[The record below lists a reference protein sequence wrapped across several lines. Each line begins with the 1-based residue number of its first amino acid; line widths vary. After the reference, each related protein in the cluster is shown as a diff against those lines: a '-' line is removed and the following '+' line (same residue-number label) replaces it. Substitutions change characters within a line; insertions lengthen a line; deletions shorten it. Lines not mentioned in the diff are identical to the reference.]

1 MHVSQHAQVTIPMP
15 RYVFHTA
22 VIDRP
27 STGAYTQ
34 AVKLAKHLGS
44 QRSCHTTSAF
54 TQQKPQ
60 ANHQQQ
66 SHDRLVIPIFMV
78 SSVTGSGL
86 PLLHAF
92 LHALPAPLQTP
103 PHKSPPMPDSPHH
116 TDSSLKS
123 ANPRGP
129 PYANS
134 SSSSSSNGSIVD
146 GVVTADYPE
155 NGSSVG
161 TASDHSQS
169 RQHAHSNQSAGDLPT
184 HFQVDHTYEVKD
196 VGCVV
201 SGTVVAGTV
210 AVGQM
215 LKLGPQGQAG
225 FTAVEVTCI
234 QRSQVRCCCLL
245 SSMSPM
251 RHVSG
256 YCISNAAGSNQ
267 PKA

>member
-1 MHVSQHAQVTIPMP
+1 
-15 RYVFHTA
+15 
-22 VIDRP
+22 
-27 STGAYTQ
+27 
-34 AVKLAKHLGS
+34 
-44 QRSCHTTSAF
+44 
-54 TQQKPQ
+54 
-60 ANHQQQ
+60 
-66 SHDRLVIPIFMV
+66 MV

-103 PHKSPPMPDSPHH
+103 LQKPPSMPEPPHH
-116 TDSSLKS
+116 TDSSSLKS

-129 PYANS
+129 PCDNS
-134 SSSSSSNGSIVD
+134 SSSSNSSSNDSIVD

-155 NGSSVG
+155 NGCSAG
-161 TASDHSQS
+161 TASDHSLS
-169 RQHAHSNQSAGDLPT
+169 HQHAHSNQSVGDLPT

-210 AVGQM
+210 AVGQV

-234 QRSQVRCCCLL
+234 QRSQVSCCCSL

-256 YCISNAAGSNQ
+256 YLPRLYHQCSRVAPAQGCISCL
-267 PKA
+267 